1 MIAATITPLQREDVP
16 LEQAYGRFLA
26 APLQAGLNRPP
37 FTNSAM
43 DGYALRAGDT
53 PGRLRVAGESA
64 AGVPFTG
71 VLAPGEAVAISTG
84 AALPAGGD
92 AVAPIEHVLDRGI
105 GEIEVPL
112 AIEPDA
118 SVRHAGSDVERGAR
132 VLEAGVRIGPAQIGA
147 AAAIGLRE
155 LPCRALP
162 RVAILTTGS
171 ELREPGQPLA
181 AGEIYDANGPM
192 LRAALSTT
200 GAVVEQIPAA
210 SDTLEAHRSALSQ
223 ALEHDVVISSG
234 GVSVGAHDLVRTVA
248 RELGVHEHFWRI
260 ALRPGKPL
268 SFGSRSSTLLFGL
281 PGNPVSTLV
290 CFELFVR
297 PALDGMQGAREIRP
311 AFDTGILAAV
321 VQRNPERD
329 EMVRVRRTPGATLE
343 ALSGQQSH
351 QITVMAQ
358 ADGLAR
364 IPAGSGELAAG
375 SEVAYLP
382 LHRF

>member
-26 APLQAGLNRPP
+26 APLQAGLNLPA

-171 ELREPGQPLA
+171 E
-181 AGEIYDANGPM
+181 
-192 LRAALSTT
+192 
-200 GAVVEQIPAA
+200 
-210 SDTLEAHRSALSQ
+210 RSE
-223 ALEHDVVISSG
+223 EHTSELQS
-234 GVSVGAHDLVRTVA
+234 RT
-248 RELGVHEHFWRI
+248 
-260 ALRPGKPL
+260 
-268 SFGSRSSTLLFGL
+268 
-281 PGNPVSTLV
+281 
-290 CFELFVR
+290 
-297 PALDGMQGAREIRP
+297 
-311 AFDTGILAAV
+311 
-321 VQRNPERD
+321 
-329 EMVRVRRTPGATLE
+329 
-343 ALSGQQSH
+343 
-351 QITVMAQ
+351 
-358 ADGLAR
+358 
-364 IPAGSGELAAG
+364 
-375 SEVAYLP
+375 
-382 LHRF
+382 

>member
-26 APLQAGLNRPP
+26 APLQAGLNLPP

-171 ELREPGQPLA
+171 ELREPGQALA

-364 IPAGSGELAAG
+364 IPAGTGELAAG